1 MSMKQGK
8 APKADGD
15 QPIRLVW
22 DAANLGAACAPL
34 LVDFPDPV
42 LIADRHC
49 QVVFLNRAAAEI
61 FGAALRLGDPCSI
74 CSRLTG
80 PPVSADGK
88 VRRARCLKHGESL
101 QGVPIL
107 SGAGWAS
114 SAPLTVTATPIKGPK
129 KESAGCLAVLR
140 RHEELLAHP
149 AVQLQI
155 ATLASIL
162 ENFPM
167 PFFMVNQDLVV
178 THVNESLER
187 LTGYSRREAV
197 GRMTCGQLL
206 NTRQCDSCDC
216 ILKQVMEQKKPMSGL
231 RRLVR
236 NRRGQEI
243 PVTVSASMITDPS
256 GKIIGGFEAIR
267 DISHI
272 MEAEAKLDLLTER
285 SQEGLLM
292 ADENQR
298 LVYVN
303 SRMAEI
309 LQQPKEELL
318 GKHLGEVLT
327 SQHLHMALEL
337 AHLVDLGQERE
348 YRFCSLLNQPRQE
361 EEEPQIFET
370 CMTVSRLGAKIL
382 TCLYLRDLTERI
394 QIEREL
400 QKTNTFLHNL
410 IRSSVDGIVVVDTKG
425 VPIIFNEGAERILGY
440 TAEEIIGHPENFR
453 RFYPPHLAAEM
464 MARMRSNEYGPP
476 DKLNT
481 TKLTLINK
489 NGEEVPVNFS
499 ATIIR
504 ERGREVGSVGI
515 FSDLREILKV
525 HQELEATHHQL
536 VQAEKIASLGRMA
549 AGVAHEIN
557 NPLAGIL
564 IYAELLA
571 RELDQQPTLREN
583 IEIVI
588 NQTMRCQQIVN
599 RLLDFSRHSLGQ
611 KRLFDP
617 NEVVRNCVDLVS
629 HQAFF
634 HNIQIRQELD
644 PSLPQIIG
652 DPGQIQQVFANLLL
666 NAADAMN
673 GSGAITVSSQRTPG
687 GEGVEVRFTDTGCGI
702 PPEILDKIF
711 EPFFTTKP
719 PGKGT
724 GLGLSVVYG
733 VIQRH
738 GGTIQAESLPGYG
751 ATFTVT
757 LPREFKEPGPGLELE
772 G

>member
-1 MSMKQGK
+1 MSMKPGK
-8 APKADGD
+8 APKMDGGR
-15 QPIRLVW
+15 PIRLVG
-22 DAANLGAACAPL
+22 DAANLGTACAPL

-49 QVVFLNRAAAEI
+49 CVVFLNRAAAEI
-61 FGAALRLGDPCSI
+61 FGATLRLGDPCPI

-80 PPVSADGK
+80 LPVGAGGK
-88 VRRARCLKHGESL
+88 LHRARCLRHGESL
-101 QGVPIL
+101 QDAPIL

-114 SAPLTVTATPIKGPK
+114 SVPLTVTAAPIKGPK

-140 RHEELLAHP
+140 RHEELSAHP
-149 AVQLQI
+149 AVQQQI

-167 PFFMVNQDLVV
+167 PFFMVDQDLVV
-178 THVNESLER
+178 TYMNDSLER
-187 LTGYSRREAV
+187 LTGYSGQEAV

-206 NTRQCDSCDC
+206 NTRQCHSCDC
-216 ILKQVMEQKKPMSGL
+216 ILKQVMEQKKPRTGL

-236 NRRGQEI
+236 NRHGQEI

-272 MEAEAKLDLLTER
+272 VEAEAKLDLLTEH
-285 SQEGLLM
+285 SGEGLLM

-303 SRMAEI
+303 SQMAEI
-309 LQQPKEELL
+309 LQRPKEELL

-400 QKTNTFLHNL
+400 QKTNAFLHNL
-410 IRSSVDGIVVVDTKG
+410 IRSSVDGIVVVDIKG

-440 TAEEIIGHPENFR
+440 KAEEIIGHPENFR
-453 RFYPPHLAAEM
+453 RFYPPYLAAEM
-464 MARMRSNEYGPP
+464 MARMRSDEYGPP

-481 TKLTLINK
+481 TQLTLINK

-504 ERGREVGSVGI
+504 ERGREMGSVGI

-525 HQELEATHHQL
+525 HAELEATHHQL

-617 NEVVRNCVDLVS
+617 NEVVRNCVDLVRN
-629 HQAFF
+629 QAFF

-702 PPEILDKIF
+702 PPDIQDKIF

-724 GLGLSVVYG
+724 GLGLSIVYG

-738 GGTIQAESLPGYG
+738 GGTIQAESLPGCG
-751 ATFTVT
+751 TTFTVT
-757 LPREFKEPGPGLELE
+757 LPLEL
-772 G
+772 